1 MSGLGRAQL
10 FGDAVTDCVPA
21 VGYLFYAFD
30 ETHIGYVTCYVD
42 EGDYASIEWTDDE
55 SALYGVVST
64 QGGVDALPL
73 LFEWWV
79 LNS

>member
-1 MSGLGRAQL
+1 
-10 FGDAVTDCVPA
+10 
-21 VGYLFYAFD
+21 
-30 ETHIGYVTCYVD
+30 VD
-42 EGDYASIEWTDDE
+42 EGDYAIIEWTDDE
-55 SALYGVVST
+55 NALYGVVST

>member
-30 ETHIGYVTCYVD
+30 ETHIGYVTC
-42 EGDYASIEWTDDE
+42 
-55 SALYGVVST
+55 
-64 QGGVDALPL
+64 
-73 LFEWWV
+73 
-79 LNS
+79 